1 MRPGDKEG
9 SEGVR
14 VVEGSE
20 VVRVEFYDELTSHM
34 AQRIRSPSY
43 LDQGQRTVL

>member
-1 MRPGDKEG
+1 MRPSDNEG

-20 VVRVEFYDELTSHM
+20 VVRVELYDERTSHM
-34 AQRIRSPSY
+34 VQRIRSPGY
-43 LDQGQRTVL
+43 RDQGQPTAL